1 MGRSLRGFSAP
12 LFALFFGFLCSVSW
26 AENENEAPIKVF
38 FQLLQEYSK
47 VPQLLP
53 EINEDEKKE
62 FQKITLERLKRLP
75 EKSMESRYKQF
86 NVDYKTYV
94 NLQNQLA
101 RELKTREAVLD
112 RTPVTAKDRTY
123 IETTVE
129 AQKGRLATI
138 GRYLF
143 YSSVNANRSVL
154 SALKTFSPKDEAAA
168 SASSGEGSPGDAN
181 ALTAGPVTPPKMPG
195 VYGGSREDRMK
206 QAESEKINLTPV
218 DAEFYDTELGKKMEK
233 DLGGRADFWSYDYE
247 KDELYIKV
255 KNDTGKLSVKDEGS
269 GVRFVQTKSGQG
281 YVEPVGSAM
290 KVDLYKAQGRFLTGD
305 LNQETLFGPMPQKG
319 DLLMDED
326 DIKKGIYRVPPKTLP
341 AHKGSR

>member
-195 VYGGSREDRMK
+195 VYGG
-206 QAESEKINLTPV
+206 
-218 DAEFYDTELGKKMEK
+218 
-233 DLGGRADFWSYDYE
+233 
-247 KDELYIKV
+247 
-255 KNDTGKLSVKDEGS
+255 
-269 GVRFVQTKSGQG
+269 
-281 YVEPVGSAM
+281 
-290 KVDLYKAQGRFLTGD
+290 
-305 LNQETLFGPMPQKG
+305 
-319 DLLMDED
+319 
-326 DIKKGIYRVPPKTLP
+326 
-341 AHKGSR
+341 